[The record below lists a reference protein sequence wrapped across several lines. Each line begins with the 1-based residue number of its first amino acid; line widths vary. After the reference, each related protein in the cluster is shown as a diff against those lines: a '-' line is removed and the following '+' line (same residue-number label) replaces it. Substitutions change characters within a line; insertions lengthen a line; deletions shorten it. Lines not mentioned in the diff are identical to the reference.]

1 MNEWRAQSSW
11 HALTA
16 RDRLNRVIRTFFQE
30 RNVTEIS
37 TPVLGL
43 RGSPDC
49 QLRSMEVCIQDDQ
62 YFLQTS
68 PEFAM
73 KRILATYGQPV
84 FQICP
89 AFRQADQGRM
99 HNPEF
104 SILEWY
110 QPGFEIGDLMEEVLA
125 LIRRLPDGQDDW
137 AAETGQVSYRESFLN
152 EFGVDPNRVSI
163 VELRILIEKYTRQEV
178 SHLGHFDD
186 EMERSD
192 CLDYLFSECIA
203 SSFSGLT
210 WVVDF
215 PVCQAALAE
224 VDEARQIARR
234 FELYAD
240 GMELANGYQEL
251 TDAVEME
258 FRFNQWNQFRATR
271 GLPHMVVDQRLIS
284 AVSELPRTSGVA
296 MGLDRL
302 MMAWLDLEDIAE
314 VMPFVWPVS

>member
-1 MNEWRAQSSW
+1 MDEWRAQPSW
-11 HALTA
+11 QTLVA
-16 RDRLNRVIRTFFQE
+16 RDRLNQAIRAFF
-30 RNVTEIS
+30 RGRDLVEIS

-49 QLRSMEVCIQDDQ
+49 HLQSLEVHSQQDK

-73 KRILATYGQPV
+73 KRVLATYGQAIY
-84 FQICP
+84 QICP
-89 AFRQADQGRM
+89 AFRQADMGRL

-110 QPGFEIGDLMEEVLA
+110 QPGFELGQLMDEVMA
-125 LIRRLPDGQDDW
+125 LLRSLPDGKACW
-137 AAETGQVSYRESFLN
+137 AVEPNRISYREAFLL
-152 EFGVDPNRVSI
+152 EFGVDPNVAS
-163 VELRILIEKYTRQEV
+163 LTQLNSLIEQHTRLEV
-178 SHLGHFDD
+178 SHLGHYDD

-203 SSFSGLT
+203 VGFSGLT

-215 PVCQAALAE
+215 PVCQAAMAE
-224 VDEARQIARR
+224 VDAAGQTARR
-234 FELYAD
+234 FELYAH
-240 GMELANGYQEL
+240 GIELANGYQEL
-251 TDAVEME
+251 TDATEME
-258 FRFNQWNQFRATR
+258 SRFNQWNQYRANR
-271 GLPHMVVDQRLIS
+271 GLPHMAVDQRLIS
-284 AVSELPRTSGVA
+284 AISELPRTSGVA

-302 MMAWLDLEDIAE
+302 LMVSLGQENIAE

>member
-1 MNEWRAQSSW
+1 MKEWRAQPSW
-11 HALTA
+11 QVLQA
-16 RDRLNRVIRTFFQE
+16 RDQLNRVIRAFFQE
-30 RNVTEIS
+30 RDVTEIS

-49 QLRSMEVCIQDDQ
+49 HLQSMEVRIEDDRH
-62 YFLQTS
+62 FLQTS

-73 KRILATYGQPV
+73 KRVLATYGQAI

-89 AFRQADQGRM
+89 AFRQADQGRQ

-110 QPGFEIGDLMEEVLA
+110 QPEFELGELMKEVLA
-125 LIRRLPDGQDDW
+125 LIRSLPDPKADW
-137 AAETGQVSYRESFLN
+137 AAEPQQVSYRESFLN
-152 EFGVDPNRVSI
+152 TFGIDPNI
-163 VELRILIEKYTRQEV
+163 VPIAELKSLIQETTQQEV
-178 SHLGHFDD
+178 NHLGDFDD

-192 CLDYLFSECIA
+192 CLDYLFSE
-203 SSFSGLT
+203 SFVRHFSGLT

-215 PVCQAALAE
+215 PVCQAAMAE
-224 VDEARQIARR
+224 IDEVGQTARR
-234 FELYAD
+234 FELYAQ
-240 GMELANGYQEL
+240 GIELANGYQEL
-251 TDAVEME
+251 TDAITMQS
-258 FRFNQWNQFRATR
+258 RFKQWNQYRANR
-271 GLPHMVVDQRLIS
+271 GLPVMAVDQRLLS

-302 MMAWLDLEDIAE
+302 MMVWLDADHIAE

>member
-1 MNEWRAQSSW
+1 MKEWRAQPSW
-11 HALTA
+11 QALQA
-16 RDRLNRVIRTFFQE
+16 RDRLNRVIRAFFQE
-30 RNVTEIS
+30 RGVTEIS
-37 TPVLGL
+37 TPVLGW

-49 QLRSMEVCIQDDQ
+49 HLQSMEVLIEDDRH
-62 YFLQTS
+62 FLQTS

-73 KRILATYGQPV
+73 KRVLATYGQAI

-89 AFRQADQGRM
+89 AFRQADQGRL

-110 QPGFEIGDLMEEVLA
+110 QPEFELGDLMKEVLA
-125 LIRRLPDGQDDW
+125 LIRSLPDGKTDW
-137 AAETGQVSYRESFLN
+137 TQEPSQVSYRESFLT
-152 EFGVDPNRVSI
+152 EFGVDPNI
-163 VELRILIEKYTRQEV
+163 VALAELKSLIEKYTQQEV

-192 CLDYLFSECIA
+192 CLDYLFSECIVA
-203 SSFSGLT
+203 KFSGLT

-215 PVCQAALAE
+215 PVCQAAMAE
-224 VDEARQIARR
+224 VDEAGQTARR
-234 FELYAD
+234 FELYVQ
-240 GMELANGYQEL
+240 GIELANGYQEL
-251 TDAVEME
+251 TDAIAMQS
-258 FRFNQWNQFRATR
+258 RFEQWNQYRVNR
-271 GLPHMVVDQRLIS
+271 GLPRMDIDQRLLS

-302 MMAWLDLEDIAE
+302 MMVWQEAENIAE